1 MQLSDVHLKLVRQ
14 KAVTKMNLRFII
26 FGKAREDFLKLGYQ
40 EYVKRL
46 SKYAKVTIE
55 TLPEENIKE
64 ITDSHIKKALDTEA
78 KKALNQIKEND
89 FLCLCDIHAK
99 KYDTLSFSSK
109 MKEISD
115 RNGNI
120 VFLFGSSYGLS
131 DILRK
136 RANFSFSLSNMT
148 FTHYM
153 ALLITLEQVYRSMKI
168 NNNEIYDK

>member
-1 MQLSDVHLKLVRQ
+1 
-14 KAVTKMNLRFII
+14 MNIRFII
-26 FGKAREDFLKLGYQ
+26 FGKAREDFLKFGYQ

-46 SKYAKVTIE
+46 SKYAKVTIDS
-55 TLPEENIKE
+55 LPEENIKE
-64 ITDSHIKKALDTEA
+64 MNENYINRALDIEA

-99 KYDTLSFSSK
+99 KYDSIAFASK
-109 MKEISD
+109 MKEITNK
-115 RNGNI
+115 NGNI

-131 DILRK
+131 NILRK
-136 RANFSFSLSNMT
+136 RANFSFSLSDMT